1 MTYYSYINQT
11 TRDKIMDLK
20 SAKRL
25 LEQPCKNR
33 GVDFHSGLDPQGLEY
48 IVIGSNIYYSISE
61 AEEALSNYKR
71 IDMNEPDTQEQ
82 QADRRDEIARS
93 INNHLISFDLASLNQ
108 MTGNMFE
115 EWFADKISDGDYFEE
130 LADFMNRNNTW
141 RIHSLDVSTD
151 YADHLIEVGAVK

>member
-1 MTYYSYINQT
+1 
-11 TRDKIMDLK
+11 
-20 SAKRL
+20 
-25 LEQPCKNR
+25 
-33 GVDFHSGLDPQGLEY
+33 
-48 IVIGSNIYYSISE
+48 
-61 AEEALSNYKR
+61 
-71 IDMNEPDTQEQ
+71 MNEPDTQEQ